1 MIPVEYEKGKEI
13 AETCIC
19 ECGAGLT
26 LAWGGAFG
34 HNGYIVRCS
43 KDITHSRIAR
53 PATLGPYAIPGFNLF
68 NLNKG
73 RRKDMEQKYGPEKT
87 RKLVKYAGTGAIT
100 KAIAT
105 EIVETLWG
113 KRR

>member
-1 MIPVEYEKGKEI
+1 MISVEYELGKEI
-13 AETCIC
+13 VETCTC

-26 LAWGGAFG
+26 LAWGGSWG
-34 HNGYIVRCS
+34 INSYVIKCS
-43 KDITHSRIAR
+43 KDINHSQIAR
-53 PATLGPYAIPGFNLF
+53 PASLGPYDIPGFNLF
-68 NLNKG
+68 NLKG

-87 RKLVKYAGTGAIT
+87 RVLAKYIGTGAIT

-113 KRR
+113 